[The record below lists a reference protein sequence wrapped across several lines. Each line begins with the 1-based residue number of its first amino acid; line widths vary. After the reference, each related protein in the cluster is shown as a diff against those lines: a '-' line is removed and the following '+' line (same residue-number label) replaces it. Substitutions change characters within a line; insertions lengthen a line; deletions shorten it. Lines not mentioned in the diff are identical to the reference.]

1 MTYRPARRRSN
12 VSKSGLN
19 ISVARG
25 SIRTIACAVPAFSRS
40 NDLIPNASKAAQV
53 TGVMA
58 RRHGPNSGA
67 FLCFAAARRAI
78 AATQWPLN
86 SIDTLVMVTQTPE
99 RLIPGQGYDVH
110 AWLGLPASCR
120 VIDVNAGCAGYVQG
134 LWLAMRSLDYGERA
148 LLLVG
153 DTLSHV
159 CDPSDRA
166 TAPLFGDAGSAT
178 AIEGTG
184 EAHRFFFGTDG
195 TGNDALSQSGHSTLR
210 MKGADVFAF
219 TLRTVPGL
227 VEDVLAAAVVFPG
240 GRPDYLLFHQANAFM
255 LNHFAAMP
263 ILQEF
268 KPEQIPRN
276 VAEFG
281 NCSSASIPLL
291 VCDKLGPL
299 LDKAPLS
306 VAMFGYGAGWQW
318 AGVNL
323 GLGPGVSCPL
333 VEV

>member
-1 MTYRPARRRSN
+1 MTYRPAPRRSN

-25 SIRTIACAVPAFSRS
+25 SIRTIACAVPKFSRS
-40 NDLIPNASKAAQV
+40 NDLIPNADKAAQV

-78 AATQWPLN
+78 AATQWPLD

-159 CDPSDRA
+159 CDPGDRA

-184 EAHRFFFGTDG
+184 EAHRFFFGADG
-195 TGNDALSQSGHSTLR
+195 TGNDALSQSGQSTLH

-219 TLRTVPGL
+219 TLREVPGL
-227 VEDVLAAAVVFPG
+227 VEDVLAAAPM
-240 GRPDYLLFHQANAFM
+240 PADYLLFHQANSFM

-263 ILQEF
+263 ILQAF

-299 LDKAPLS
+299 LDKAPLA

-333 VEV
+333 IEV